1 MAMKDTC
8 ENIFSNKSLIH
19 IEKEI
24 APVSEVF
31 RLQDADELQIAEKVY
46 LSQPVLEETVRY
58 FIDPEEFY
66 KLLASKGTTFYTGVP
81 DSLLANFCFY
91 VQAEAPAESH
101 IITANEG
108 SAIAT
113 ASGHYLA
120 TGQIPCVYMQ
130 NSGLG
135 NAVNPL
141 LSLADSKLY
150 KIPMLLM
157 IGWRGQPGRRDE
169 PQHLR
174 MGEITPEMLKA
185 MGIPYE
191 ILPDYFEGASKVI
204 TKAYEYMAKEKGPF
218 ALLITRATFTDYKA
232 PHRAQDSRYDI
243 HREEAIRVLTR
254 LAGPKDAFVATTGFA
269 SRELYEVR
277 EKSKEGHER
286 DFLTIG
292 SMGHASSIAL
302 GLAYGQP
309 SRTVYCL
316 DGDGAMAMHMGAMV
330 TIGNS
335 GLTGFKHILL
345 NNASHDS
352 VGGQPTGLGDVEMV
366 PLAKSLGYR
375 YADSVSRK
383 EQLEEAIKKFQEAE
397 GPAFLEIKLE
407 VGTRSNL
414 GRPTTSPDDNKK
426 DFMKFLG
433 ADE

>member
-1 MAMKDTC
+1 MKDTC
-8 ENIFSNKSLIH
+8 DNIFTNKSLIH

-66 KLLASKGTTFYTGVP
+66 KLLASKGTTFYAGVP

-91 VQAEAPAESH
+91 VQAEAPPENH

-141 LSLADSKLY
+141 LSLADQKLY

-174 MGEITPEMLKA
+174 MGEITPEMLKT

-204 TKAYEYMAKEKGPF
+204 AKAYEYMEKERSPF
-218 ALLITRATFTDYKA
+218 ALLITRATFTDYKS
-232 PHRAQDSRYDI
+232 PRVQEGRYDI
-243 HREEAIRVLTR
+243 HREEAIRVLTN

-316 DGDGAMAMHMGAMV
+316 DGDGAMVMHMGSMV
-330 TIGNS
+330 TIAKS
-335 GLTGFKHILL
+335 GLKGFKHVLL

-352 VGGQPTGLGDVEMV
+352 VGGQPTGLGEAGMV
-366 PLAKSLGYR
+366 SVATSLGYR
-375 YADSVSRK
+375 YADSVSQK
-383 EQLEEAIKKFQEAE
+383 EHLEDAIKRFQEAE

-414 GRPTTSPDDNKK
+414 GRPTTAPDENKNE
-426 DFMKFLG
+426 FMRFLG
-433 ADE
+433 SKL